1 MAFSRPNSDAMTFD
15 RRNLLRTMAALAGG
29 ITSLAAQARS
39 APALGKPFGW
49 EGLARHYDLDPAIVN
64 LENAYYG
71 VMARPVLDDYKR
83 NIEYLNRHNSWYLRR
98 QFDRGGDE
106 AIRAV
111 VAQHAGV
118 QASEIALTRGATES
132 LQNLIANYRLV
143 TSGDTVMYGNLD
155 YGSMQYAMEDLAQR
169 RGASV
174 FVVTIPEPASS
185 ERVIDAYEQALQR
198 HPRTRLLLLTHIS
211 HRTGLVTPVAEIV
224 RMAKRRNVDVIVDI
238 AQSWG
243 QLDFKIADLGADFVG
258 ANLHKWIGAPLGTG
272 FLYIAQARLQDIGIE
287 LGNRE
292 HPASDI
298 RARVLSGTTDAAAFM
313 TIPAA
318 LRFHSQVS
326 LAERS
331 AGLRALRD
339 YWVRPVRE
347 MAAVDILTPDE
358 AGSTGAVTSL
368 RLRGRTSFEAN
379 AALSNELADDY
390 KILTVARDG
399 PAGGSCIR
407 VTPSYYTTTAQL
419 DKLVAAIATIAKRS
433 GR

>member
-1 MAFSRPNSDAMTFD
+1 MTFD
-15 RRNLLRTMAALAGG
+15 RRNLLRTMAAVAGSFSF
-29 ITSLAAQARS
+29 IAAQAYS
-39 APALGKPFGW
+39 APAHGKPLAW
-49 EGLARHYDLDPAIVN
+49 KGLAQHYDLDPSIVN

-83 NIEYLNRHNSWYLRR
+83 NIDYLNRHNSWYLRR
-98 QFDRGGDE
+98 DFDRQGSE
-106 AIRAV
+106 AIRAL

-118 QASEIALTRGATES
+118 PVSEIAMTRGATES
-132 LQNLIANYRLV
+132 LQNLIANYRLLKP
-143 TSGDTVMYGNLD
+143 GDTVIYGNLD

-169 RGASV
+169 HGATV
-174 FVVTIPEPASS
+174 AVVTIPEPASRQ
-185 ERVIDAYEQALQR
+185 RVIDAYEQALQR
-198 HPRTRLLLLTHIS
+198 QPRTRLLLLTHIS

-243 QLDFKIADLGADFVG
+243 QLDFKIPDLGADFVG

-272 FLYIAQARLQDIGIE
+272 FLYIAQARLQDIGIQ

-298 RARVLSGTTDAAAFM
+298 RARVLSGTFDAAAFM

-318 LRFHSQVS
+318 LRFHGQVG
-326 LAERS
+326 LAARS

-339 YWVRPVRE
+339 YWVQRVRDLP
-347 MAAVDILTPDE
+347 AVEILTPDDAE
-358 AGSTGAVTSL
+358 STGAVTSL
-368 RLRGRTSFEAN
+368 RLRGRTSFDDN
-379 AALSNELADDY
+379 AALSKRLADEY
-390 KILTVARDG
+390 KILTVPRDG
-399 PAGGSCIR
+399 PAGGSCVR

-419 DKLVAAIATIAKRS
+419 DKLVAAMHTIAKR
-433 GR
+433 